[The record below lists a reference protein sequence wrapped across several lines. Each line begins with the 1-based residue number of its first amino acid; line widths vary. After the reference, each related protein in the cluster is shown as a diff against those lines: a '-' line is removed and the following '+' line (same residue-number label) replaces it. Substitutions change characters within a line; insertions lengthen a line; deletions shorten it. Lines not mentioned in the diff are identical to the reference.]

1 MPDLTDLLARWH
13 DTAPDEC
20 QYVAAEPGRGTHAR
34 YRFSI
39 FDRLVGGGSDEDR
52 ETWHRAISANHDAAL
67 IHGAVVYHAER
78 RGYESFHNVKDY
90 GEGQKQ
96 VVFLIQNPAGLKKA
110 SVGTIAYPRHDG
122 AAALRALAM
131 SALSAYLDA
140 ISDA

>member
-13 DTAPDEC
+13 ETAPDEC
-20 QYVAAEPGRGTHAR
+20 YVEGEAFELLG
-34 YRFSI
+34 
-39 FDRLVGGGSDEDR
+39 FDGM
-52 ETWHRAISANHDAAL
+52 T
-67 IHGAVVYHAER
+67 IHGVEYFMDVLDVTAVSGILGAVVYHAAR

-96 VVFLIQNPAGLKKA
+96 VVFLIQNPASLKKA

-122 AAALRALAM
+122 AAALRALAT

-140 ISDA
+140 ISHE